1 MCLSPRGS
9 SVETFSGQP
18 RVGNSIGL
26 GSPSSEADII
36 RIFWCKWGL
45 MCHLVIFRF
54 RKILN
59 LELANLVKQTTKRER
74 ASLTEESTYWQTRG
88 REEVFTHSSNFP
100 VAFSSAVLSH
110 LMQARNFGVRVRTQ
124 FWHPWRL
131 FHLWRGAATWPERE
145 RNKRNT
151 RNGCSGRAATGAGCI
166 TSWTRCNGRLSGK
179 DLAFLF
185 DQKSIASMCTRQ
197 FSEDPLVIGKFIR
210 FMIWVQI
217 CCIIFVLQN
226 GE

>member
-1 MCLSPRGS
+1 MKCPIQMEHKTQMLSGIAHFDGLSKSTRISGQDSAGQDSSPRLK
-9 SVETFSGQP
+9 
-18 RVGNSIGL
+18 NL
-26 GSPSSEADII
+26 G
-36 RIFWCKWGL
+36 KK
-45 MCHLVIFRF
+45 F

-59 LELANLVKQTTKRER
+59 LELVNFVKQTTKSER
-74 ASLTEESTYWQTRG
+74 WSLTEESTYWQTRG

-185 DQKSIASMCTRQ
+185 DQKSIASMCPR
-197 FSEDPLVIGKFIR
+197 
-210 FMIWVQI
+210 
-217 CCIIFVLQN
+217 
-226 GE
+226 